1 MKERPRHGGRRKGA
15 GRKPNGPTAGVPHRR
30 REPHLA
36 RHPVHVTVRAREGLP
51 SFRGDRLLFEGIER
65 SIAASAKP
73 GFRVVHFSVQSN
85 HLHLIVE
92 ADDERTLSRGMQG
105 LSIRMA
111 LAAHRALGHGGR
123 IFSDRY
129 HAHQLRTPRET
140 RAALLYVLQNW
151 AKHGK
156 GGHAGTGARTYGPAG
171 TGARSYYDSASSAAW
186 FDGWTKPP
194 MPPAGPPIVAAA
206 QTWLVRVGWRRHGL
220 LRPGERP
227 GGEHQRLAAPR
238 TKPAWPA

>member
-1 MKERPRHGGRRKGA
+1 MRDRLLQQVLPLRPAFRHGGARPGA
-15 GRKPNGPTAGVPHRR
+15 GRKPSGRKVGVPHRR
-30 REPHLA
+30 RAPHLA
-36 RHPVHVTVRAREGLP
+36 RNPVHVTLRAREGLP
-51 SFRGDRLLFEGIER
+51 SFRSDRLLFEALR
-65 SIAASAKP
+65 NSIAVSEKT

-92 ADDERTLSRGMQG
+92 ADDEQALSRGMQG

-111 LAAHRALGHGGR
+111 HAAHRALGHGGT

-129 HAHQLRTPRET
+129 HAHQLRSPRET

-151 AKHGK
+151 AKHGP
-156 GGHAGTGARTYGPAG
+156 GGD
-171 TGARSYYDSASSAAW
+171 YDPRSSAPW
-186 FDGWTKPP
+186 FDGWTRLPEP
-194 MPPAGPPIVAAA
+194 TPGPCLVARP

-227 GGEHQRLAAPR
+227 HRQVSLP
-238 TKPAWPA
+238 T